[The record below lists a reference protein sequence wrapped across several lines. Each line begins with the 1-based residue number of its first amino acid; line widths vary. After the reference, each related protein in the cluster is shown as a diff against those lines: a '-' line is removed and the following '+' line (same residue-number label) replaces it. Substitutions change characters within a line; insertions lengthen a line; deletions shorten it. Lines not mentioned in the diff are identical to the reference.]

1 MGNVKRRNVPKQSG
15 EWGVV
20 ETRSNQGFGHHTEVW
35 LAYWMEL
42 GKPGRVSIEVDP
54 DRAAN
59 IAPAPWGRA
68 RRAFGVPLRILVLDD
83 ETAARVRRVV
93 PSRVA
98 VVVAADD
105 PRLVELAACCDDDF
119 TDDDLD
125 MVPFPA
131 PRARC

>member
-1 MGNVKRRNVPKQSG
+1 MQRAAGRPSSDDAAASPASTSD
-15 EWGVV
+15 E
-20 ETRSNQGFGHHTEVW
+20 GFGPHAEVW

-42 GKPGRVSIEVDP
+42 GKPGRVSIEIDP

-59 IAPAPWGRA
+59 IASAPWGRA

-93 PSRVA
+93 PARVA
-98 VVVAADD
+98 VVVAADH
-105 PRLVELAACCDDDF
+105 PRLKELAACCDDDF
-119 TDDDLD
+119 ADDELDL
-125 MVPFPA
+125 VPFPV